1 MTKNDIRFFF
11 PLYFSDSQTIETKDK
26 TQQTSKDAFT
36 QVQVRNILIQTTND
50 KFTQPSETYIPA
62 DEIQTEYLA
71 KV

>member
-1 MTKNDIRFFF
+1 MSIVFNTFFR
-11 PLYFSDSQTIETKDK
+11 LYFSDSQTIETKDE

-50 KFTQPSETYIPA
+50 KFTQPSETYIFA
-62 DEIQTEYLA
+62 DEIHTENLS

>member
-1 MTKNDIRFFF
+1 MQNDKDFNFFS
-11 PLYFSDSQTIETKDK
+11 LHFSDSQTIETKDE

-50 KFTQPSETYIPA
+50 KFTQPSETYISA
-62 DEIQTEYLA
+62 DEIQTEHLS